1 MESAC
6 YANLP
11 FFWLLTRNQDFSTK
25 SAVFIHFATKSV
37 VFQRFATKTV
47 VFQRVIHI
55 LMCFTLLKHAK
66 TVYNTV
72 KACYD
77 AKTVFNTVKARAW

>member
-1 MESAC
+1 MVVYGLSGIISK
-6 YANLP
+6 NRNVSDGKFLP
-11 FFWLLTRNQDFSTK
+11 
-25 SAVFIHFATKSV
+25 IY
-37 VFQRFATKTV
+37 
-47 VFQRVIHI
+47 I

-77 AKTVFNTVKARAW
+77 AKTVFNTVKAF

>member
-1 MESAC
+1 MWC
-6 YANLP
+6 RLP
-11 FFWLLTRNQDFSTK
+11 TQIFHFFGSQCEKDVFAK
-25 SAVFIHFATKSV
+25 SA

-77 AKTVFNTVKARAW
+77 AKTVFNTVKAF

>member
-1 MESAC
+1 MWSRLATQIC
-6 YANLP
+6 H
-11 FFWLLTRNQDFSTK
+11 FFRLLTRNQDFSTK
-25 SAVFIHFATKSV
+25 SA

-77 AKTVFNTVKARAW
+77 AKTVFNTVKAF